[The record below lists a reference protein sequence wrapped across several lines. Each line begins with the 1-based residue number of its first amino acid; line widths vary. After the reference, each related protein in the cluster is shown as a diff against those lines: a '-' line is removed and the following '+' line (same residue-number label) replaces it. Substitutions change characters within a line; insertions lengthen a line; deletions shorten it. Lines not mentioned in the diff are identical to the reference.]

1 MKAFFEGN
9 MAEAQRVNA
18 LLLESFAFETGD
30 ESPNPLPSKEM
41 MKLHGFAVGN
51 ARLPMGPAASWVAE
65 RAAVVKK
72 NLEATR
78 SR

>member
-1 MKAFFEGN
+1 
-9 MAEAQRVNA
+9 
-18 LLLESFAFETGD
+18 
-30 ESPNPLPSKEM
+30 
-41 MKLHGFAVGN
+41 VGN

-72 NLEATR
+72 NLEVTR